1 MVQNR
6 RTREMVGTGDRQ
18 QEWKMRR
25 EEEREGKGIE
35 INQSRKSVLF
45 TCGAF
50 LRYCFPFFSLL
61 LLFSLLLFDD
71 CLGLVV
77 HQIVSSSTWER
88 ERGGWGSLHNRIL
101 SASGRSC
108 SLFLW
113 ARDVIKTKRH
123 VAFGE
128 SFSSHSSTSPLLDVF
143 GLSTIRKL
151 FYCCLDYCFCL
162 QFLFFLC
169 QFALG

>member
-1 MVQNR
+1 MAQNH
-6 RTREMVGTGDRQ
+6 RTRDMVGTGGRQ
-18 QEWKMRR
+18 QEWKM
-25 EEEREGKGIE
+25 REGKGIE

-61 LLFSLLLFDD
+61 LFDD

-77 HQIVSSSTWER
+77 HQIVSSSTWEW